1 MGDKGDYCWR
11 DFHLFLDAELD
22 AKGGRPTLRKR
33 SVAELI
39 SVIERFT
46 LVDVW
51 RVRNQNKRRY
61 TFHQSHQA
69 GYLQRRLDYFF
80 VSNSLQ
86 ENICETDIQVAFCT
100 DHSPITFSRKPI
112 NNLPRG
118 RSLWKFNNSLLQND
132 ECLRKMKTVIVET
145 EQQLDSEQIKDDQV
159 RWEYLK
165 FKIRDQTIAFSKV
178 LSANKRKEIFSLERK
193 LLSLEKETEFQESE
207 SYINTKKE
215 LDNIYDQK
223 AEGIR
228 IRSRCKW
235 YEAGEKSTH
244 FFLNLE
250 KRHAQESFITSLY
263 ENGELINNNTGIER
277 KIFDFYSNLY
287 QEKSNLLPSCIDN
300 FLQSID
306 LPKLKE
312 QEIKNLEQ
320 PLSEK
325 EFQSALRNMPNE
337 KSPGNDGLT
346 KEFYETFWDDIKRP
360 LTLSFRQALKKGEL
374 STSQKQAAIKLIEKK
389 GKDKRMI
396 ENWRPMPLLNVD
408 LKIFSKAV
416 ASRLRTCLDTI
427 ISSEQCAY
435 VEGRFISQNGR
446 LIYNILEACELFG
459 VEGYL
464 VTVDIQ
470 KAFDSINHCF
480 LQSVLKRYGFG
491 GNLIH
496 IIKTLLK
503 NQESSVINGGKT
515 AKYFPLRRGARQ
527 DDPVSAYLFILV
539 LEVVFRLIK
548 SLDKINGL
556 EIKELMFLYSAYA
569 DDTTFLLVI

>member
-1 MGDKGDYCWR
+1 MTYGELRIKIKEDTLFVKG
-11 DFHLFLDAELD
+11 
-22 AKGGRPTLRKR
+22 
-33 SVAELI
+33 
-39 SVIERFT
+39 
-46 LVDVW
+46 
-51 RVRNQNKRRY
+51 
-61 TFHQSHQA
+61 HQT
-69 GYLQRRLDYFF
+69 GYLQRRFDDFF

-86 ENICETDIQVAFCT
+86 GNICETDIQVAFCT
-100 DHSPITFSRKPI
+100 DHSPITSSLKRI

-132 ECLRKMKTVIVET
+132 GYLRKMKTVTVET
-145 EQQLDSEQIKDDQV
+145 EQQLDSKQIKDDQV

-178 LSANKRKEIFSLERK
+178 LSANKRKEIFSLEGK
-193 LLSLEKETEFQESE
+193 LISLEKEIEFQENE
-207 SYINTKKE
+207 TFINTKKE
-215 LDNIYDQK
+215 LDNTYDQK
-223 AEGIR
+223 AEEIR

-235 YEAGEKSTH
+235 YEAGEKSTK

-312 QEIKNLEQ
+312 QETKNLEQ

-346 KEFYETFWDDIKRP
+346 
-360 LTLSFRQALKKGEL
+360 LSFQQALKNGEL
-374 STSQKQAAIKLIEKK
+374 STSQKQAVIKLFEKK
-389 GKDKRMI
+389 SKDKRMI
-396 ENWRPMPLLNVD
+396 GNWGTISLLNVD
-408 LKIFSKAV
+408 LKIFSKAL
-416 ASRLRTCLDTI
+416 ASRLKACLDTI
-427 ISSEQCAY
+427 ISSKQCAY
-435 VEGRFISQNGR
+435 VEWRFISQNGR
-446 LIYNILEACELFG
+446 LFYDILEACEFVG

-470 KAFDSINHCF
+470 KSFDSINHCL
-480 LQSVLKRYGFG
+480 LQPVLKRYGFG
-491 GNLIH
+491 ENFIH

-503 NQESSVINGGKT
+503 NQESCVINGGKT
-515 AKYFPLRRGARQ
+515 TKYFPLQRGARQ
-527 DDPVSAYLFILV
+527 GDSVSAYFFIPV

-548 SLDKINGL
+548 SKLK
-556 EIKELMFLYSAYA
+556 A
-569 DDTTFLLVI
+569 